1 MAKKNKILL
10 LDFDEIQGSAIND
23 FLLGLGDF
31 EPVMKSSFEDKINEI
46 SKLSLIIQ
54 NLTEQ
59 NVQIENGKYEIPIL
73 TIENRNTKSKFP
85 NQEIIK
91 SPFRLQ
97 QLEVKIRAIL
107 RQRELNALE
116 NLSIFGNSYVA
127 ARHALVGKDGE
138 ELKLTEKEVEI
149 IAYLNQARPNC
160 VSREELLREVWRYNE
175 GVTTHT
181 LETHIYR
188 LRQKLSTLLGDKEAL
203 ITDEGG
209 YKLIG

>member
-10 LDFDEIQGSAIND
+10 LDFDEIQGGAIND
-23 FLLGLGDF
+23 FLFGLGDF
-31 EPVMKSSFEDKINEI
+31 EPLMKSSLDNDITEI

-54 NLTEQ
+54 NLSLE
-59 NVQIENGKYEIPIL
+59 NVQIEGDKYGAPIL
-73 TIENRNTKSKFP
+73 FVENHNSKSKFL
-85 NQEIIK
+85 NQETIK

-107 RQRELNALE
+107 RQRELSALE

-138 ELKLTEKEVEI
+138 ELKLTEKEIEI

-188 LRQKLSTLLGDKEAL
+188 LRQKLATILGGKEAL
-203 ITDEGG
+203 VTDDGG

>member
-10 LDFDEIQGSAIND
+10 LDFDEIQGNAISD

-31 EPVMKSSFEDKINEI
+31 EPMLKNSFDDKINEI
-46 SKLSLIIQ
+46 GKLSLIIQ
-54 NLTEQ
+54 NL
-59 NVQIENGKYEIPIL
+59 NDENSQLESGKYEIPIL
-73 TIENRNTKSKFP
+73 TVENRNTKSKFA

-107 RQRELNALE
+107 RQRELNTLE

-127 ARHALVGKDGE
+127 ARHALVGQSGE

-188 LRQKLSTLLGDKEAL
+188 LRQKLATILGDKEAL
-203 ITDEGG
+203 VTDEGG

>member
-10 LDFDEIQGSAIND
+10 LDFDEIQGNAISD

-31 EPVMKSSFEDKINEI
+31 EPMLKNSFDDKINEI

-54 NLTEQ
+54 NL
-59 NVQIENGKYEIPIL
+59 NDENSQLESAEFEIPIL
-73 TIENRNTKSKFP
+73 TVENRNTKSKFA

-127 ARHALVGKDGE
+127 ARHALVGQNGE

-188 LRQKLSTLLGDKEAL
+188 LRQKLATLLGDKEAL
-203 ITDEGG
+203 VTDEGG